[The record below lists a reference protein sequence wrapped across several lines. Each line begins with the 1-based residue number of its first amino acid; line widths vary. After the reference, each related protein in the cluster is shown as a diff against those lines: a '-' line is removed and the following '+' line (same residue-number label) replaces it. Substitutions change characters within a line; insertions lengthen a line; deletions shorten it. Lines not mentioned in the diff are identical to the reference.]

1 MQKLA
6 IVALKYLE
14 PDYQQT
20 IDCLEKAS
28 MSYPVFYADRDGVG
42 NMSRAFNEAFVKYV
56 QGRFEYVWFVTNI
69 IFESDVP
76 DQLLQF
82 ISFCEFGGI
91 HPSMKGSDHRH
102 QWPND
107 TPLNIVPFI
116 ELTAPMFRCDLFEKF
131 MLCEQTPYYYM
142 DLIISNQLLKAGFAV
157 AVAGEV
163 EIKHTYLRNR
173 EVVHPISEIRKRLRN
188 YWTPIS
194 KKYMVD
200 TYGADWETYLW
211 PKI

>member
-20 IDCLEKAS
+20 IECLEKV
-28 MSYPVFYADRDGVG
+28 SYPVFYADRDGVG
-42 NMSRAFNEAFVKYV
+42 NMSRAFNEAFIKHV
-56 QGRFEYVWFVTNI
+56 QGRYEYVWFVTNI
-69 IFESDVP
+69 VFDPIVSDI
-76 DQLLQF
+76 LLTHL
-82 ISFCEFGGI
+82 SI
-91 HPSMKGSDHRH
+91 HPKLQAVHPAMKTSDHPH
-102 QWPND
+102 LWPGAHSGSC
-107 TPLNIVPFI
+107 PVPFI
-116 ELTAPMFRCDLFEKF
+116 EFTAPMFRCSVFEKL

-142 DLIISNQLLKAGFAV
+142 DLIISHQIRQMLGQVGVHKSC
-157 AVAGEV
+157 EV
-163 EIKHTYLRNR
+163 HHTYLRNR
-173 EVVHPISEIRKRLRN
+173 KEVHPISEIRKKLRN

-194 KKYMVD
+194 KKYMAD